1 METTS
6 KIFGLSRRQLFI
18 SVGLILV
25 FASGIYCSSGDPQVK
40 TFNLSI
46 VEQKLEGQDSNLPVN
61 QDDYVN
67 IVIHSDKDV
76 LFHLHGYDIEK
87 LVRMDEPTNINFF
100 ANATGSFPFTI
111 HYGKTISEHAYEVI
125 GGDVSVIKQSYFP
138 QNNVTTL
145 ILPESKPIQ

>member
-1 METTS
+1 MS
-6 KIFGLSRRQLFI
+6 KIFGLSSRQLFL

-25 FASGIYCSSGDPQVK
+25 FASGIYCGNGDPQVK

-46 VEQKLEGQDSNLPVN
+46 VEQKLEGQDSNLLVN
-61 QDDYVN
+61 KDDNVN

-111 HYGKTISEHAYEVI
+111 HYGETISEHNEHEQTS
-125 GGDVSVIKQSYFP
+125 GSHHEDGHGDFNPTEGEIELGRLDVFP
-138 QNNVTTL
+138 N
-145 ILPESKPIQ
+145 